1 MNAMRNASST
11 SVVWIRT
18 AIVAGLG
25 VCLIYP
31 AIIFLQLPK
40 LAVYVLA
47 AAMGPLLGVA
57 SLGLGRLLQ
66 IQRPSVPAQLAMAF
80 NFAAGALL
88 SAMLL
93 IQLAVKARVQGP
105 KVSPDL
111 VAIWLGL
118 DVAWD
123 VYAGLGAGLF
133 ALAMLRHPRFG
144 LVFGVPGLVIAALL
158 LALNLYT
165 FPTPPGDAGLVDL
178 GPVAGL
184 WYLVIVVQAWRSLR
198 WAKSVTPVSVAEAD
212 R

>member
-1 MNAMRNASST
+1 MNVDNPNGR
-11 SVVWIRT
+11 
-18 AIVAGLG
+18 AGAKL
-25 VCLIYP
+25 
-31 AIIFLQLPK
+31 LP
-40 LAVYVLA
+40 

-93 IQLAVKARVQGP
+93 IQLAVKARAQGP
-105 KVSPDL
+105 KSSSDL
-111 VAIWLGL
+111 VGIWLGL

-123 VYAGLGAGLF
+123 VYAGLGAALF
-133 ALAMLRHPRFG
+133 ALAMLRHSRFG
-144 LVFGVPGLVIAALL
+144 AAFGVPGLIIAALL

-178 GPVAGL
+178 GPAVGL
-184 WYLVIVVQAWRSLR
+184 WYLAVVVQTWRSLR
-198 WAKSVTPVSVAEAD
+198 WAKSVAF
-212 R
+212 